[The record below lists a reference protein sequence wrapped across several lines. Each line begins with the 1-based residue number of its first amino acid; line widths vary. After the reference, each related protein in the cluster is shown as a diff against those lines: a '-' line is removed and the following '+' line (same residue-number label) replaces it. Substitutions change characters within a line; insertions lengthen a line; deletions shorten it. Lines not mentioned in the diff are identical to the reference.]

1 VTRRDID
8 QRRMIDFPLII
19 KVTYDPIRLTGRLER
34 RGEASNSIWDR
45 LRVRAI
51 GDQIDASVTDATIDL
66 AWPKVLGILRDF
78 GSRQQQQTLNFRFAP
93 EGEAARLI
101 KRFADE
107 VRSARAARDSLTRSI
122 DRETIV
128 RELIQRGL
136 TKRELK
142 PFQLRDLEHLLALP
156 HGANFSVPGA
166 GKTTVTFALHLLT
179 GQPGQHMFVVAPKAA
194 FPAWKSII
202 EECMDPAS
210 LGANIEPFTVL
221 DGRPN
226 EVDQLLRSGA
236 SRFLMSYDLMI
247 RQADLITA
255 YLARQPVHLVLDEA
269 HRMKA
274 GPASQR
280 GAFLLNVATLPA
292 RRDLLTGTPMPQGPS
307 DLAAQLGFLWPGH
320 GLDLEI
326 SRGSPPRT
334 VLGQLYVRTTKQELG
349 LPPAR
354 RHFVQVGMS
363 EGQLALYGIVRDES
377 LRQLASAIRGRDAQN
392 IDYVRARRS
401 VMRLLQLSANPVL
414 ALRAITGETLGLSS
428 GVVDQVLSEG
438 HSPKMRAVEDH
449 ARKLADEGRKVVVW
463 TIFTDTIH
471 ELERALADLNPVT
484 LYGAVPAG
492 DEADLGTREGR
503 LARFHRDPECHAI
516 IANPAAAGEGISL
529 HEVCHDAIYLDRS
542 YVSTH
547 YLQSVDRIHRLG
559 LKPETET
566 NIYIY
571 QTKAPRGLGSI
582 DYSVSRR
589 LATKIRGL
597 QQLLD
602 DPDLHEIAF
611 DEESA
616 DDPIDYDVDLQ
627 DLVDLIEEL
636 EGRAPSGAEEE
647 DEA

>member
-1 VTRRDID
+1 MTVS
-8 QRRMIDFPLII
+8 PLTI
-19 KVTYDPIRLTGRLER
+19 KITYDPVRLTGHLEP
-34 RGEASNSIWDR
+34 RGEATSSIWDR
-45 LRVRAI
+45 LRARAI
-51 GDQIDASVTDATIDL
+51 GDQTDASVTDATIEL
-66 AWPKVLGILRDF
+66 AWPKVLSILRDF
-78 GSRQQQQTLNFRFAP
+78 GSRQQQRTLNFRFAP
-93 EGEAARLI
+93 EGEATTLI

-107 VRSARAARDSLTRSI
+107 VRHARAAKDSLTLSL
-122 DRETIV
+122 DREAIV
-128 RELIQRGL
+128 RELRLRGF
-136 TKRELK
+136 TKRELRA
-142 PFQLRDLEHLLALP
+142 FQLRDLERLLSLP

-179 GQPGQHMFVVAPKAA
+179 RKPGQHLFVVAPKAA
-194 FPAWKSII
+194 FPVWKSII
-202 EECMDPAS
+202 QECMDPSAA
-210 LGANIEPFTVL
+210 GDNIEPFTML

-226 EVDQLLRSGA
+226 EVDRLLGSGA
-236 SRFLMSYDLMI
+236 TRFLMSYDLMI
-247 RQADLITA
+247 RQADIIAA

-274 GPASQR
+274 GLASQR

-292 RRDLLTGTPMPQGPS
+292 RRDILTGTPMPQGPD

-320 GLDLEI
+320 GFDLQI
-326 SRGSPPRT
+326 SRGATPRD

-354 RHFVQVGMS
+354 RHFLQVGMS
-363 EGQLALYGIVRDES
+363 DGQLALYGIVRDES
-377 LRQLASAIRGRDAQN
+377 LRQLSSALRGRDAGN
-392 IDYVRARRS
+392 IDYIGARRS
-401 VMRLLQLSANPVL
+401 VMRLLQLSSNPVL
-414 ALRAITGETLGLSS
+414 ALRAITGEMVGLNS

-438 HSPKMRAVEDH
+438 SSLKMRAVEDH
-449 ARKLADEGRKVVVW
+449 TRKLAGDGRKVVVW
-463 TIFTDTIH
+463 TIFTDTIL

-492 DEADLGTREGR
+492 DETDLGTREGR
-503 LARFHRDPECHAI
+503 LARFHRDPACQVI

-559 LKPETET
+559 LEPGIET

-597 QQLLD
+597 QRLLE
-602 DPDLHEIAF
+602 DPDLHEIAL

-616 DDPIDYDVDLQ
+616 DDPIDYDVDLR
-627 DLVDLIEEL
+627 DLVDLVEEL
-636 EGRAPSGAEEE
+636 EGRAPPIAKE

>member
-1 VTRRDID
+1 
-8 QRRMIDFPLII
+8 MIDSPITI
-19 KVTYDPIRLTGRLER
+19 KITYNPVRLTGRLER
-34 RGEASNSIWDR
+34 HGKTINSIWDR
-45 LRVRAI
+45 LRIRAL
-51 GDQIDASVTDATIDL
+51 GDQIDASVTDATIEL

-93 EGEAARLI
+93 EGEAATLI

-107 VRSARAARDSLTRSI
+107 VRRARAAKDTLTRSI
-122 DRETIV
+122 DRKTIE
-128 RELIQRGL
+128 RELGL
-136 TKRELK
+136 LGFTRRELK
-142 PFQLRDLEHLLALP
+142 SFQLRDLEHLLALP
-156 HGANFSVPGA
+156 HGANFSVPGS
-166 GKTTVTFALHLLT
+166 GKTTVTFALHLLAR
-179 GQPGQHMFVVAPKAA
+179 QPGQHLFVVAPKSA

-202 EECMDPAS
+202 EECMGPTVVGDN
-210 LGANIEPFTVL
+210 LEPFAVL

-226 EVDQLLRSGA
+226 EVDQILRSGA
-236 SRFLMSYDLMI
+236 TRFLMSYDLMI
-247 RQADLITA
+247 RQADLIVA
-255 YLARQPVHLVLDEA
+255 YFARQPVHLVLDEA

-292 RRDLLTGTPMPQGPS
+292 RRDLLTGTPMPQGPG

-320 GLDLEI
+320 GLDLQI
-326 SRGSPPRT
+326 LRGSAPRD
-334 VLGQLYVRTTKQELG
+334 VLGQLYVRTTKHELG
-349 LPPAR
+349 LPPTR

-377 LRQLASAIRGRDAQN
+377 LRQLSSAIRGRDAQS
-392 IDYVRARRS
+392 IDYIRARRS

-414 ALRAITGETLGLSS
+414 ALRAITSEMVGLHS

-438 HSPKMRAVEDH
+438 PSLKMRAVEDH
-449 ARKLADEGRKVVVW
+449 ARKLAGKGRKVVVW

-503 LARFHRDPECHAI
+503 LARFHRDPECQVI
-516 IANPAAAGEGISL
+516 IGNPAAAGEGISL
-529 HEVCHDAIYLDRS
+529 HKVCHDAIYLDRS

-559 LKPETET
+559 LKPGTET

-571 QTKAPRGLGSI
+571 QTKAPPGLGSI

-602 DPDLHEIAF
+602 DPDLHEMAF

-616 DDPIDYDVDLQ
+616 DDPIDYDVDMQ
-627 DLVDLIEEL
+627 DLVDLVEEL
-636 EGRAPSGAEEE
+636 EGRARLVADE